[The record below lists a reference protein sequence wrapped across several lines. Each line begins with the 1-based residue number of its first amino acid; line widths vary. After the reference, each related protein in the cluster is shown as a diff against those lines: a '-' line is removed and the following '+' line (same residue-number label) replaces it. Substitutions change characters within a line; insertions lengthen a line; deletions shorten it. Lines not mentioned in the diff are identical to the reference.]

1 MALDRVSDL
10 VANTVSLK
18 GLWLDVIQNADQVE
32 MLDAGVLKVISRFI
46 KDGYT
51 CEDACILLP
60 ANGSLSHAGGQR

>member
-18 GLWLDVIQNADQVE
+18 GLSLDVIQNADQVE

-51 CEDACILLP
+51 CEDA
-60 ANGSLSHAGGQR
+60 